1 MWKQIKQALADYFD
15 RKHDG
20 FKQKMIRSSMARRT
34 QFLNHHLYVNNE
46 ETKLKIQRLRTDQ
59 EICDQLATLQ
69 ELDYDHCYLIC
80 RLNRF
85 NTIGFQIR
93 FDLVVV
99 DLKWEVTEIYES
111 VNINE
116 KGWEFKKPGH
126 LFVMAVNTVQF
137 LNLQVGDCVCPMYQV
152 A

>member
-1 MWKQIKQALADYFD
+1 MWKQIKKTLGDYFAK
-15 RKHDG
+15 KHEG
-20 FKQKMIRSSMARRT
+20 FKQKMIRQSMARRT
-34 QFLNHHLYVNNE
+34 QYLPHHLYVNNE
-46 ETKLKIQRLRTDQ
+46 ETKLKIQRLKTDQ
-59 EICDQLATLQ
+59 QVCDQIAMLQ

-80 RLNRF
+80 CLNRF

-99 DLKWEVTEIYES
+99 DLKWIVTEIYES
-111 VNINE
+111 VNINWE
-116 KGWEFKKPGH
+116 GWEFKKPGH

-137 LNLQVGDCVCPMYQV
+137 LNIQVGDYVCPMYQV